1 MDGPGGSPEIG
12 CVPLSL
18 MGRGGRMSQ
27 EEGTGLIK
35 AWSWDTEVQKA
46 ESGTRPL
53 LYWEG
58 AHSSEMGQAG
68 GPQRKGL

>member
-1 MDGPGGSPEIG
+1 
-12 CVPLSL
+12 
-18 MGRGGRMSQ
+18 MSQ

-58 AHSSEMGQAG
+58 ARSSEMGQAG
-68 GPQRKGL
+68 EPQRKVL